1 MPLDDIEQDEA
12 PRDDRT
18 RGSLNTTNRT
28 NTKRDNVDKDTADK
42 IGNER
47 QDTDGG
53 HKRDTTSGG
62 AVVSSGNK
70 QVKKDPPPEEKTN
83 DDNAI
88 SGFIQK
94 LLSGTFG
101 DTKEDEEEIKT
112 GNNQDEEDRPPSD
125 EELDSGEADDTP
137 PVTTTGSDR
146 SGEFG
151 SGSGGNDGP
160 TFIAEGR
167 NRSKG
172 LHIEYKGVKYTI
184 DRKGTTDDLDAGSQA
199 WQDDTVTVGTTVISL
214 KDYFAKSDEERKKM
228 FSDAVG
234 GSSSDVPATPPT
246 TKKFNVKS
254 IFWVVKRD
262 SKYGAIVE
270 VSFDNNGTK
279 TNVIFDDTGHVE
291 ILGVKYSA
299 KEVFIDGD
307 GSYVVEWLKKQV
319 DDTKSEELT
328 ALYVGWG
335 FTPDT
340 PPADT
345 PNDENPATNPQ
356 DPEQKFEIKEK
367 SNESPEGAPVQVENS
382 KALTEIKKRLLDAKR
397 DGVPASM
404 RIQSFIK
411 PVFGP
416 GDTSIPGGIWAGST
430 SLGYWAFRSNV
441 NGTANQAG
449 AANEYKRVESS
460 ITGAVKFGPGKAT
473 WTGITKKAIL
483 GVQVHPEKNLKI
495 TNYPIIMNAP
505 EVGIPNTAIPY
516 VFENQTEQHR
526 MVTGG
531 IFNESGWGIGAMESY
546 SSWAERSHWC
556 GYHAKFCWNHSGYIT
571 PPAITLDNP
580 EGAGNAT
587 DVYSK
592 TLPKPVTQDS
602 EGTYASLPMF
612 VNPDTG
618 KMEVDPDLYNMGS
631 PIKGAKD
638 AREHCHLYKF
648 YKQTSYTKKTIQK
661 IPGTKKV
668 NGKIVE
674 VMNEKELKEQIAIT
688 VYEQMLPN
696 PISAIF
702 IRGIHFNGQK
712 ESGQITEMGKKLMDH
727 FLSQRGWEAS
737 IITRGGHVE
746 VCPYLDPDG
755 TMWRLG
761 GNTGS
766 DAISGNAAAGS
777 AKVSGAGWRFCCQ
790 PGKIWNFAGDGPGG
804 HIAFHKLINSQS
816 SPEYQKVEPTMNG
829 IFRRTELVD
838 NYMKAVVNRQK
849 GILATLKNTLYDQI
863 IEPG

>member
-1 MPLDDIEQDEA
+1 MPLNDIEQDEA
-12 PRDDRT
+12 PRDDKT
-18 RGSLNTTNRT
+18 RQSLNTTNRT
-28 NTKRDNVDKDTADK
+28 NTKRDNVDDDTADK
-42 IGNER
+42 LGGER
-47 QDTDGG
+47 TDTDGG

-70 QVKKDPPPEEKTN
+70 EVKKDPPPEEKTD

-101 DTKEDEEEIKT
+101 DTSGDNEEEKK
-112 GNNQDEEDRPPSD
+112 DE
-125 EELDSGEADDTP
+125 GAGKKDTP
-137 PVTTTGSDR
+137 PDKPKDDEFIDKDTGSGEKNTGSDR
-146 SGEFG
+146 GGEFG
-151 SGSGGNDGP
+151 SGVNEPKEEEKPKEEPKQTVVETPGEVKPP
-160 TFIAEGR
+160 TFNSDGG

-172 LHIEYKGVKYTI
+172 LNIEYKGVKYEI
-184 DRKGTTDDLDAGSQA
+184 DRKGTVSELDGGGEA
-199 WQDDTVTVGTTVISL
+199 WKDDTVKIGETEITL
-214 KDYFAKSDEERKKM
+214 LEYFAKSDAERI
-228 FSDAVG
+228 DL
-234 GSSSDVPATPPT
+234 
-246 TKKFNVKS
+246 FN
-254 IFWVVKRD
+254 
-262 SKYGAIVE
+262 
-270 VSFDNNGTK
+270 
-279 TNVIFDDTGHVE
+279 
-291 ILGVKYSA
+291 
-299 KEVFIDGD
+299 
-307 GSYVVEWLKKQV
+307 
-319 DDTKSEELT
+319 T
-328 ALYVGWG
+328 ALGLVDPEQTE
-335 FTPDT
+335 TPK
-340 PPADT
+340 
-345 PNDENPATNPQ
+345 DENPETNPQ

-404 RIQSFIK
+404 RVQSFIK
-411 PVFGP
+411 PVFGAGEP
-416 GDTSIPGGIWAGST
+416 AIQGGIYVGPTST
-430 SLGYWAFRSNV
+430 GYWGFRSNV

-449 AANEYKRVESS
+449 AANQYKRVESS

-473 WTGITKKAIL
+473 WSGITKKAIL

-526 MVTGG
+526 MVTGA

-556 GYHAKFCWNHSGYIT
+556 GYHAKFCWNHSGYI
-571 PPAITLDNP
+571 PLLTLNNP

-592 TLPKPVTQDS
+592 TLPKPVTPES

-618 KMEVDPDLYNMGS
+618 KMEVDPDLYDMGS

-668 NGKIVE
+668 KGKLIE
-674 VMNEKELKEQIAIT
+674 VMNEKVIKEQIAIT

-712 ESGQITEMGKKLMDH
+712 QSGQITEMGKKLMDH

-790 PGKIWNFAGDGPGG
+790 PGKIWNFAGDAPGA
-804 HIAFHKLINSQS
+804 HIAFHKLINAAS

>member
-12 PRDDRT
+12 PKDKTT
-18 RGSLNTTNRT
+18 RNSLNTRNKT
-28 NTKRDNVDKDTADK
+28 NTTKDTVDEDNSK
-42 IGNER
+42 ELGNQR
-47 QDTDGG
+47 TDTDGG

-70 QVKKDPPPEEKTN
+70 QVKKDPPPEEKAN
-83 DDNAI
+83 DNNAI
-88 SGFIQK
+88 SSFIQK
-94 LLSGTFG
+94 LLLGTFG
-101 DTKEDEEEIKT
+101 DTSGDNEEEKK
-112 GNNQDEEDRPPSD
+112 DEGAGTR
-125 EELDSGEADDTP
+125 DTP
-137 PVTTTGSDR
+137 PDKPKDDEFIDKDTGSGEKNTGSDR
-146 SGEFG
+146 GGEFG
-151 SGSGGNDGP
+151 SGVKEPKEEEKPKEEPKQTVVETPGEVKPP
-160 TFIAEGR
+160 TFNSDGG

-172 LHIEYKGVKYTI
+172 LNIEYKGVKYEI
-184 DRKGTTDDLDAGSQA
+184 DRKGTVSELDGGGEA
-199 WQDDTVTVGTTVISL
+199 WKDDTVKIGETEITL
-214 KDYFAKSDEERKKM
+214 LEYFAKSDAERI
-228 FSDAVG
+228 DL
-234 GSSSDVPATPPT
+234 
-246 TKKFNVKS
+246 FN
-254 IFWVVKRD
+254 
-262 SKYGAIVE
+262 
-270 VSFDNNGTK
+270 
-279 TNVIFDDTGHVE
+279 
-291 ILGVKYSA
+291 
-299 KEVFIDGD
+299 
-307 GSYVVEWLKKQV
+307 
-319 DDTKSEELT
+319 T
-328 ALYVGWG
+328 ALGLVDPEQTE
-335 FTPDT
+335 TPK
-340 PPADT
+340 
-345 PNDENPATNPQ
+345 DENPATNPQ

-382 KALTEIKKRLLDAKR
+382 KALTEIKKRLLDAETDK
-397 DGVPASM
+397 VPASM

-411 PVFGP
+411 PVFGAGEP
-416 GDTSIPGGIWAGST
+416 AVKDGIYVGPTST
-430 SLGYWAFRSNV
+430 GYWGFRTNV
-441 NGTANQAG
+441 GGTANQAG
-449 AANEYKRVESS
+449 AANQYKRVESS

-526 MVTGG
+526 MVTGA
-531 IFNESGWGIGAMESY
+531 IFNESGWGIGAMETY

-556 GYHAKFCWNHSGYIT
+556 GYNTLFCYNHSGYI
-571 PPAITLDNP
+571 PALTLTNP
-580 EGAGNAT
+580 AGAGNAT

-592 TLPKPVTQDS
+592 RLPKPVTPES

-702 IRGIHFNGQK
+702 IRGIHFNGK
-712 ESGQITEMGKKLMDH
+712 DEKGQMTEMGKKLMDH

-755 TMWRLG
+755 TMWRIG

-766 DAISGNAAAGS
+766 DVIAGNASAGA
-777 AKVSGAGWRFCCQ
+777 AKVSGAGGRFKCG
-790 PGKIWNFAGDGPGG
+790 PGKIWNFAGDDPGG
-804 HIAFHKLINSQS
+804 HVAFHKLINAAS

-849 GILATLKNTLYDQI
+849 GILATLKNTLYNQI

>member
-12 PRDDRT
+12 PRDDKT
-18 RGSLNTTNRT
+18 RKSLNTTNRT

-62 AVVSSGNK
+62 AVVSSGNN
-70 QVKKDPPPEEKTN
+70 QVKKDPPPEEKTD

-94 LLSGTFG
+94 LISGTFG
-101 DTKEDEEEIKT
+101 DTSGDAKDIPPDEPKNDEFIDKDT
-112 GNNQDEEDRPPSD
+112 G
-125 EELDSGEADDTP
+125 SGEKN
-137 PVTTTGSDR
+137 TGSDR
-146 SGEFG
+146 DGEFG
-151 SGSGGNDGP
+151 SG
-160 TFIAEGR
+160 
-167 NRSKG
+167 
-172 LHIEYKGVKYTI
+172 VKEP
-184 DRKGTTDDLDAGSQA
+184 K
-199 WQDDTVTVGTTVISL
+199 
-214 KDYFAKSDEERKKM
+214 EEEEKPKEEEKP
-228 FSDAVG
+228 
-234 GSSSDVPATPPT
+234 PAT
-246 TKKFNVKS
+246 KLKVKELS
-254 IFWVVKRD
+254 WELRPN
-262 SKYGAIVE
+262 SKYGAIVKVE
-270 VSFDNNGTK
+270 WIFRTTRGGEEAQFKFFTAE
-279 TNVIFDDTGHVE
+279 FDDNGNFIMSIPAMSFERTYNIKE
-291 ILGVKYSA
+291 IDIGGAADIPAQGSA
-299 KEVFIDGD
+299 VD
-307 GSYVVEWLKKQV
+307 WLKKQV
-319 DDTKSEELT
+319 IDTKSKELT
-328 ALYVGWG
+328 DLYIGWG
-335 FTPDT
+335 FQIET
-340 PPADT
+340 PPVDA
-345 PNDENPATNPQ
+345 PKDENPATNPQ
-356 DPEQKFEIKEK
+356 DPEQKFEPKEK
-367 SNESPEGAPVQVENS
+367 SNDSPELAPVQVENS
-382 KALTEIKKRLLDAKR
+382 KALTEIKLRELQGKKQA
-397 DGVPASM
+397 VPASM
-404 RIQSFIK
+404 RVQSYIK
-411 PVFGP
+411 PVYGP
-416 GDTSIPGGIWAGST
+416 GNPSVPEGIYAGSKST
-430 SLGYWAFRSNV
+430 GYWAFRSNV

-449 AANEYKRVESS
+449 SANEYKIVESS

-473 WTGITKKAIL
+473 WKGIVKKAIL
-483 GVQVHPEKNLKI
+483 GVQVDPEKNLKI
-495 TNYPIIMNAP
+495 TNYPIVMNAP

-531 IFNESGWGIGAMESY
+531 IFNESGWGIGSMEGY

-556 GYHAKFCWNHSGYIT
+556 GYHAKFCWNHSGYI
-571 PPAITLDNP
+571 PAITLDNP

-592 TLPKPVTQDS
+592 RLPKPVTPDS
-602 EGTYASLPMF
+602 EGTYTSLPMF

-618 KMEVDPDLYNMGS
+618 TMEVDPDLYKMGS

-668 NGKIVE
+668 NGKLVE

-696 PISAIF
+696 PISAFF
-702 IRGIHFNGQK
+702 IRGVHFTDNQM
-712 ESGQITEMGKKLMDH
+712 TEMGKKLMDH

-746 VCPYLDPDG
+746 VCPYLNPDG

-766 DAISGNAAAGS
+766 DAIAGNAAAGS
-777 AKVSGAGWRFCCQ
+777 GKVSGAGWRFCCQ
-790 PGKIWNFAGDGPGG
+790 PGKIWSFAGDGPGG
-804 HIAFHKLINSQS
+804 HIAFHKLINSKS

-838 NYMKAVVNRQK
+838 NYMKAVANKQK
-849 GILATLKNTLYDQI
+849 GILATLNNTLYNQI